1 MKQEGAPRSR
11 WRCFPSEAL
20 LCPGLLSGFSDRPA
34 LGSGPQSLLASMWW
48 LRGWSA
54 HSTNLLPTLLAWW
67 LRLLYSFLASLS
79 WVLHSLWPPP
89 CTTAAH
95 AAPAFCVVRLI
106 SPLDSKDVTENLD
119 SSKEPGVQ
127 GNLYVKSEVSVST
140 PICMVMV
147 SSSFPLKAC
156 VSFGPPPL
164 WGGHHQPS
172 SPSSPPRCEAGH
184 KHLEVM
190 EVWGENGSRA
200 ASAEKLSS

>member
-20 LCPGLLSGFSDRPA
+20 PCPGLLSGFSDRPA

-48 LRGWSA
+48 WGGGVSA
-54 HSTNLLPTLLAWW
+54 HSTNLLSTLLAWW
-67 LRLLYSFLASLS
+67 LLPGVTFF
-79 WVLHSLWPPP
+79 VLHSLWPPA

-106 SPLDSKDVTENLD
+106 SPLDPKDVTENLD
-119 SSKEPGVQ
+119 SSKEPGVK
-127 GNLYVKSEVSVST
+127 GNLYVKSEVSIYTNLYGNGVQQLSRKGMCF
-140 PICMVMV
+140 IW
-147 SSSFPLKAC
+147 AA
-156 VSFGPPPL
+156 PP

>member
-20 LCPGLLSGFSDRPA
+20 PCPGLLSGFSDRPA

-48 LRGWSA
+48 WGGGGVC
-54 HSTNLLPTLLAWW
+54 
-67 LRLLYSFLASLS
+67 SFHQFA
-79 WVLHSLWPPP
+79 VHPP
-89 CTTAAH
+89 CLVAPSWRHFLRSSFTVASCLH
-95 AAPAFCVVRLI
+95 HSCSCCPAFCVVRLI
-106 SPLDSKDVTENLD
+106 SPLDPKDVTENLD
-119 SSKEPGVQ
+119 SSKEPGVK
-127 GNLYVKSEVSVST
+127 GNLYVKSEVSIYTNLYGNGVQQLSRKGMCF
-140 PICMVMV
+140 IW
-147 SSSFPLKAC
+147 AA
-156 VSFGPPPL
+156 PP

>member
-1 MKQEGAPRSR
+1 MGSEAGRGTQEQVEVLPLRSSALPGAPVWFQRQT
-11 WRCFPSEAL
+11 CL
-20 LCPGLLSGFSDRPA
+20 GLWAPISSG
-34 LGSGPQSLLASMWW
+34 LHVVVVGGV
-48 LRGWSA
+48 SA
-54 HSTNLLPTLLAWW
+54 HSTNLLSTLLAWW
-67 LRLLYSFLASLS
+67 LLPGVTFF
-79 WVLHSLWPPP
+79 VLHSLWPPA

-106 SPLDSKDVTENLD
+106 SPLDPKDVTENLD
-119 SSKEPGVQ
+119 SSKEPGVK
-127 GNLYVKSEVSVST
+127 GNLYVKSEVSIYTNLYGNGVQQLSRKGMCF
-140 PICMVMV
+140 IW
-147 SSSFPLKAC
+147 AA
-156 VSFGPPPL
+156 PP